1 MATSTKALLLAVIS
15 VVVSPWLVWI
25 ELVALLLADMVTYER
40 ANPFWV
46 KVAVVVAVLL
56 IAALTFVLPV
66 AALITGKRARSF
78 IAPGAIAPGEIVAA
92 GARKALASQVIA
104 GVVLALVVAAQ
115 AYFVLM
121 VEGICS
127 LDGCSTG

>member
-1 MATSTKALLLAVIS
+1 MATSTKALLLALIS

-25 ELVALLLADMVTYER
+25 EIVALLFADMVTYEPK
-40 ANPFWV
+40 NPLWV
-46 KVAVVVAVLL
+46 KVAVVVAVVL
-56 IAALTFVLPV
+56 IAALSFVLPV
-66 AALITGKRARSF
+66 AALITGKRARS
-78 IAPGAIAPGEIVAA
+78 AIAPGEIVAA
-92 GARKALASQVIA
+92 GARKALASQVVA

-121 VEGICS
+121 AEGICS

>member
-1 MATSTKALLLAVIS
+1 MATSTKALLLALIS

-25 ELVALLLADMVTYER
+25 EFVALLFADMVTYER

-66 AALITGKRARSF
+66 AALITGKRARR
-78 IAPGAIAPGEIVAA
+78 AIRSGEIVAP
-92 GARKALASQVIA
+92 GARKAFASQVIA
-104 GVVLALVVAAQ
+104 GLVIAFVVAVQ

-121 VEGICS
+121 AEGICG
-127 LDGCSTG
+127 LDDCSTG